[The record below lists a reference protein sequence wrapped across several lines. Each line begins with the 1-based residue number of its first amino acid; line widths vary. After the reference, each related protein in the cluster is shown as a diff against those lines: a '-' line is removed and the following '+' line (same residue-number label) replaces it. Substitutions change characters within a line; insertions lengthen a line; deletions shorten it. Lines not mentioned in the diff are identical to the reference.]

1 MTSSVT
7 HGHYV
12 IERHYPASPER
23 VFAAFSDAGKKRRWF
38 VEGEGTIV
46 EEHTLEFKV
55 GGLEKTIVRFPQGGS
70 MSNESYY
77 HDIIANQRIV
87 LSYAM
92 TFMGKR
98 ISASLATFELRPQDG
113 GTRLIFT
120 DQVAFFEGADGLK
133 MREDGWRQILERLAQ
148 ELKR

>member
-1 MTSSVT
+1 MTTSVT
-7 HGHYV
+7 HGQYV
-12 IERHYPASPER
+12 IERHYPVSPER

-38 VEGEGTIV
+38 VEGEGSIV
-46 EEHTLEFKV
+46 EEHTLDFKV
-55 GGLEKTIVRFPQGGS
+55 GGLEKTLVRFPQGGS
-70 MSNESYY
+70 MSNETYY

-98 ISASLATFELRPQDG
+98 ISASLATFELLPEDG
-113 GTRLIFT
+113 GTRLVFT
-120 DQVAFFEGADGLK
+120 DQIAFFEGADGLK
-133 MREDGWRQILERLAQ
+133 MREDGWRQILESLSQ